1 MKFKDTNATK
11 CYGKL
16 AQYLVLK
23 IKNKNNCFFIPLV
36 LSIVYLFLYR
46 LLSINVYNRYKLLQI
61 DRLRTSMEEQC
72 YTNLSLLNI
81 KRYVIVNKYF
91 FRNGTE

>member
-1 MKFKDTNATK
+1 
-11 CYGKL
+11 
-16 AQYLVLK
+16 
-23 IKNKNNCFFIPLV
+23 
-36 LSIVYLFLYR
+36 
-46 LLSINVYNRYKLLQI
+46 
-61 DRLRTSMEEQC
+61 MEEQC